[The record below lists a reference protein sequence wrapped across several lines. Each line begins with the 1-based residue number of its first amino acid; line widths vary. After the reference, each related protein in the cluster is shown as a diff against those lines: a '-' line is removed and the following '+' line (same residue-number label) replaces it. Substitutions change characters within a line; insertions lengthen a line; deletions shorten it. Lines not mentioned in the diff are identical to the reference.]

1 MLTLICHTVN
11 YKLIYKGGGDNL
23 IEVLKVWVTNITIAI
38 FFITAVEMIL
48 PDNNMKKYAK
58 FVLGLMLIV
67 VIINPIIKIFDKD
80 FDFYSY
86 SNKATSYMESST
98 AVTDIKKYKDINI
111 LNTTENFKKNLENEC
126 IINLEEAYPENKY
139 NADIEIIYDDK
150 NGVFNIN
157 RVEIGIVDKG
167 VKNIR
172 KIEINTKS
180 VNASKKNILK
190 GEQGDKIKRLLS
202 SKFKIS
208 GDIITVYKL
217 NS

>member
-1 MLTLICHTVN
+1 MKYQLS
-11 YKLIYKGGGDNL
+11 YKGGGVNL
-23 IEVLKVWVTNITIAI
+23 IEVLKVWVTNIAIAI

-48 PDNNMKKYAK
+48 PDNSMKKYAK

-80 FDFYSY
+80 FDLYSY
-86 SNKATSYMESST
+86 SNKAISYMESNTSSID
-98 AVTDIKKYKDINI
+98 VKKYKDINI

-150 NGVFNIN
+150 KGVFNIDK
-157 RVEIGIVDKG
+157 VEIGIVDKG

-172 KIEINTKS
+172 NIEIDTKS
-180 VNASKKNILK
+180 VNATKKNILK

-202 SKFKIS
+202 SKFQIS

>member
-1 MLTLICHTVN
+1 M
-11 YKLIYKGGGDNL
+11 

-48 PDNNMKKYAK
+48 PDNNIKKYAK

-67 VIINPIIKIFDKD
+67 VIINPIIKIFNKD

-86 SNKATSYMESST
+86 SNKATSYMELST
-98 AVTDIKKYKDINI
+98 EVTNIKKYKDNNI
-111 LNTTENFKKNLENEC
+111 LNTTENFKKNLEKQC
-126 IINLEEAYPENKY
+126 IINLEEAYPENQY

-150 NGVFNIN
+150 NGLFNIN
-157 RVEIGIVDKG
+157 KVGIEIVDKG

-180 VNASKKNILK
+180 VNALKQNILQ
-190 GEQGDKIKRLLS
+190 GEQGEKIKRLVS

-208 GDIITVYKL
+208 SNIITVYKL

>member
-1 MLTLICHTVN
+1 M
-11 YKLIYKGGGDNL
+11 
-23 IEVLKVWVTNITIAI
+23 IELLKAWVINITIAM

-58 FVLGLMLIV
+58 FVLGLLLIV
-67 VIINPIIKIFDKD
+67 VIINPIIKIFNKN

-86 SNKATSYMESST
+86 SKKATSYMESST
-98 AVTDIKKYKDINI
+98 VVTDIQKYKDINI
-111 LNTTENFKKNLENEC
+111 LNTTENFKVNLEKQC
-126 IINLEEAYPENKY
+126 IINLQEAYPENQY
-139 NADIEIIYDDK
+139 NADIDIVYDDK
-150 NGVFNIN
+150 KAVFNIN
-157 RVEIGIVDKG
+157 KIEIGIADKG
-167 VKNIR
+167 VRNIR

-180 VNASKKNILK
+180 VNASKRDILQ

-208 GDIITVYKL
+208 ASIVTVYKL

>member
-1 MLTLICHTVN
+1 M
-11 YKLIYKGGGDNL
+11 

-67 VIINPIIKIFDKD
+67 VIINPIIKIFNKD

-86 SNKATSYMESST
+86 SNKAASYMESST
-98 AVTDIKKYKDINI
+98 AVTDMKKYKDSNI
-111 LNTTENFKKNLENEC
+111 LNTTENFKVNLEKQC
-126 IINLEEAYPENKY
+126 IVNLEEAYPENQY
-139 NADIEIIYDDK
+139 NADIDISYDDK
-150 NGVFNIN
+150 KAIFNIN
-157 RVEIGIVDKG
+157 RIEIEIVDKG

-180 VNASKKNILK
+180 VNALNKNILK

-208 GDIITVYKL
+208 GNIITVYKS